1 MEALV
6 TDQPLLILDGIALL
20 GVGIAIMLS
29 SVARSRSQ
37 RPGSGVAQLFWHDVS
52 QAGFTW
58 AAATFA
64 LLLGSLVEIEGL
76 QAPIWLFLAIV
87 VGGVC
92 LVIVRLRW
100 QRLGLA
106 SARTQGD
113 DPSRPDRPRLVST
126 IWEVAILGAGA
137 GGLLVYM
144 ASVSHGWGHPI
155 HWLLAGVG
163 ALIGYAVGLIAAT
176 PRYTL
181 KRGSKAST
189 LT

>member
-6 TDQPLLILDGIALL
+6 ADQPLLVLDGIALL
-20 GVGIAIMLS
+20 GVGIAITLS
-29 SVARSRSQ
+29 SLARSRSQ
-37 RPGSGVAQLFWHDVS
+37 RPGNAVAQLFWRDVS

-64 LLLGSLVEIEGL
+64 LLLGSLVEIDGL
-76 QAPIWLFLAIV
+76 QVPLWLSLAIV
-87 VGGVC
+87 AGGAC

-100 QRLGLA
+100 QRLRLA
-106 SARTQGD
+106 SGRTQGD

-126 IWEVAILGAGA
+126 TWEVAILGAGA

-144 ASVSHGWGHPI
+144 ASVSHGWWHPV
-155 HWLLAGVG
+155 HWLVAGVG

-176 PRYTL
+176 PRYTV
-181 KRGSKAST
+181 KRGTKAST
-189 LT
+189 PA